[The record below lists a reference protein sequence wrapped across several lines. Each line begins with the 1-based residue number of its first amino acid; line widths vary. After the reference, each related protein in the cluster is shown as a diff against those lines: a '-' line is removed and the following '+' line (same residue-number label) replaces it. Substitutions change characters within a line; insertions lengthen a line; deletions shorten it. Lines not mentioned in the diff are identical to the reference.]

1 MLKLFVGLPYALN
14 SLPSWTIGRH
24 FISALSENGGE
35 ENWLWAFLPCRSSL
49 LPGIDKTVYGSKVTV
64 SPTEDSLL
72 LRVLVR
78 FSSLI
83 LIMKC
88 VLPVCFQTIC
98 LICWWNYLKWLFLF
112 LLGLH
117 YKSILLHT
125 MLNTICSHG
134 HLYVFK
140 VLLRM

>member
-1 MLKLFVGLPYALN
+1 
-14 SLPSWTIGRH
+14 
-24 FISALSENGGE
+24 
-35 ENWLWAFLPCRSSL
+35 
-49 LPGIDKTVYGSKVTV
+49 VYGSKVTV

-98 LICWWNYLKWLFLF
+98 LICWW
-112 LLGLH
+112 
-117 YKSILLHT
+117 SILNGSSCFCWDYIT
-125 MLNTICSHG
+125 R
-134 HLYVFK
+134 VFYYILCWTLFAARGISMFSK
-140 VLLRM
+140 SFCVC